1 MAVGLPPRPACYRT
15 RRMVTRTSS
24 TVSFADR
31 LRGIAAAA
39 GFHPSEA
46 QLDAFCIH
54 HRLLRRWGERMNL
67 TGLKDDEA
75 IARRHFLE
83 PIAAAPLLDDR
94 GTLLDLGSGNGFP
107 AIPLK
112 VLRPG
117 LRLVLVE
124 ASEKKSAFL
133 SAVLRE
139 LGMRDARVETR
150 RIGGRRDLADLL
162 PCRYL
167 TIRAVRVRDLL
178 KGEGPPILEP
188 GGRALL
194 FVAPDE
200 AEAIRK
206 RPLSG
211 LRFVE
216 ARPLPSSTTGSTLAV
231 LEPAPVA

>member
-1 MAVGLPPRPACYRT
+1 MVPRSSPPVP
-15 RRMVTRTSS
+15 
-24 TVSFADR
+24 FADR
-31 LRGIAAAA
+31 LSAIAGAA
-39 GFHPSEA
+39 GFALTGA
-46 QLDAFCIH
+46 QLAAFSTH
-54 HRLLRRWGERMNL
+54 HRLLRQWGERMNL

-83 PIAAAPLLDDR
+83 PIAAAALLDDR
-94 GTLLDLGSGNGFP
+94 GTLADLGSGNGFP

-133 SAVLRE
+133 WAVLRE
-139 LGMRDARVETR
+139 LVMRDARVETR
-150 RIGGRRDLADLL
+150 RIGGRRDLGDLL

-167 TIRAVRVRDLL
+167 TIRAVRARDLL
-178 KGEGPPILEP
+178 KGDGPTILEP
-188 GGRALL
+188 DGRVLL
-194 FVAPDE
+194 FVAPEE

-206 RPLSG
+206 KPFSG

-216 ARPLPSSTTGSTLAV
+216 ARPLPSSGPGSVLAV
-231 LEPAPVA
+231 LEPDPAV